1 MFGVSPRLL
10 ALNLLLLGVAALFGY
25 QLIGEISAP
34 RSLPMRPAPRAPQAP
49 VAAAAPTASD
59 AAARPDPRG
68 QFAQYGV
75 VASRN
80 LFSPTR
86 TDVVAVEPA
95 GQPAAPRPILHGV
108 VVDEAKSRAYLE
120 DPTTKRVFSYA
131 IGDNVGGGKL
141 ETIRADRVGIA
152 RPDGLI
158 EVMLRDPAKPRPTPP
173 PAAGQPPAAGPM
185 PSGGQPPSMPPTFPA
200 IRPGVPGSAAP
211 GMPAIATPT
220 PLPAPVPQPITAPPR
235 PLQSIPSDFLRRPT
249 VPPPDVAT
257 PR

>member
-1 MFGVSPRLL
+1 MFGVSPRLV
-10 ALNLLLLGVAALFGY
+10 ALNVLLLGVAALFVY

-34 RSLPMRPAPRAPQAP
+34 RSLPVRPAARAPQAP
-49 VAAAAPTASD
+49 AASAPVVSD
-59 AAARPDPRG
+59 TAARPDARG
-68 QFAQYGV
+68 QFGI
-75 VASRN
+75 VASKN

-152 RPDGLI
+152 RPDGVI
-158 EVMLRDPAKPRPTPP
+158 EVMLRDPSKPRPTPP
-173 PAAGQPPAAGPM
+173 TQPPAAGQLPGVGPL
-185 PSGGQPPSMPPTFPA
+185 PSGGQPGSVPPAFPP
-200 IRPGVPGSAAP
+200 IRPGVPGAAVP
-211 GMPAIATPT
+211 GMPAIAAPT

-249 VPPPDVAT
+249 VPPPDTGT